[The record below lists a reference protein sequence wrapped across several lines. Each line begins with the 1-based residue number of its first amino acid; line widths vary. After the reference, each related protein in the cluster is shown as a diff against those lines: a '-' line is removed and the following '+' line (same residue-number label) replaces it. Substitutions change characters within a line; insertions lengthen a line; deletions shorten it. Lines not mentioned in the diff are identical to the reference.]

1 MILGVKVQRALLIL
15 WTKECNQSGISL
27 HLHQCSCKDTEPQ
40 QVHWA
45 CVYAGISAEPKE
57 APASSWPKR
66 PISRWWWSADW
77 HLSEIASADSPAC
90 LFHLELAWHRWL
102 TARLLIIYLAL
113 SVWRSEDHLLGRWEE
128 VALSSNIHWPAVLPV
143 RSQNT
148 QSPPANTAQIRTQR
162 QECWYCW
169 TVCEGLWL
177 WKLDTK
183 GRWLFVCPVAGI
195 WFRQT
200 STAAF
205 EQKKKE
211 KSIGKIL
218 KECKCQGVNTGG
230 TIETAF
236 SSLWVWG

>member
-15 WTKECNQSGISL
+15 WTKQCNQSGISL

-57 APASSWPKR
+57 APASSWPKC

-205 EQKKKE
+205 EQKKKKDPLGKFW
-211 KSIGKIL
+211 KSANA
-218 KECKCQGVNTGG
+218 KESTLGVP
-230 TIETAF
+230 
-236 SSLWVWG
+236 